1 MPKKDKHYRTAFHG
15 SLQNTTHM
23 DVGSAENAGA
33 IFSPYFLY
41 MPYVELHISNDWSSA
56 HRHEC
61 DNQILMLILQDQLD
75 NAGSLLRHRSTV
87 HDYYRAG

>member
-1 MPKKDKHYRTAFHG
+1 MQGAILCRPTRMWEVWKMH
-15 SLQNTTHM
+15 
-23 DVGSAENAGA
+23 GA
-33 IFSPYFLY
+33 IFNPYFLY

-75 NAGSLLRHRSTV
+75 NAGSFLRHRSTV